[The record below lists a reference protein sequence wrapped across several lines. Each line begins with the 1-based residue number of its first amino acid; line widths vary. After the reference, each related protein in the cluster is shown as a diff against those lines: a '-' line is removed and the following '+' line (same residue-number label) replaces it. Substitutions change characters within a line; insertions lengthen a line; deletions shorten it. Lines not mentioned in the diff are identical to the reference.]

1 MSSAPRPYTLR
12 LVLLFL
18 CPLPI
23 PYGSSAHLNALS
35 FSAFS
40 LSLSPTWPS
49 TPLDLLRSP
58 FHRVSFSKLLRELSI
73 SCASRP
79 LCIQHTQTGCCCPVA
94 PENRGNARVT
104 VMREFCNCARRKRG
118 GVAWR
123 VVAWCAPREAVP
135 HAAPRHRGEGD
146 RRAVFFHC
154 RLTHAGLEKW
164 SLAST
169 WKRNPDVLVSSLFS
183 STHIDER
190 PVDVSVLW
198 RGIWQFHRSRELT
211 VFDDGIS
218 KAV

>member
-40 LSLSPTWPS
+40 LSLSPTWSS

-58 FHRVSFSKLLRELSI
+58 FRRVSFSKLLRELSI

-79 LCIQHTQTGCCCPVA
+79 LCIQRTQAGCCCPVA

-123 VVAWCAPREAVP
+123 GAAWRGVAWRGVAWCGVVCTTRGYAACRAATQGWRRQKGGLFPLQAHARGPRKTI
-135 HAAPRHRGEGD
+135 PR
-146 RRAVFFHC
+146 
-154 RLTHAGLEKW
+154 
-164 SLAST
+164 
-169 WKRNPDVLVSSLFS
+169 
-183 STHIDER
+183 
-190 PVDVSVLW
+190 VDVK
-198 RGIWQFHRSRELT
+198 T
-211 VFDDGIS
+211 
-218 KAV
+218 